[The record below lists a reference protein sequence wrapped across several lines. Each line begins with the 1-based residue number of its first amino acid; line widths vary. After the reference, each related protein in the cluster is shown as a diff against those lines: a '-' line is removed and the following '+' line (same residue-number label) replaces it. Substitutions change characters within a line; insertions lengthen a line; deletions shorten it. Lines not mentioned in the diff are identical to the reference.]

1 MVQIKPT
8 CQAENRDTGVE
19 NKGMDTK
26 TGKKGWDEW
35 GTGIDMYALLILCI
49 KQTINGNLLLRFPKP
64 EGNLKEATPV
74 YV

>member
-8 CQAENRDTGVE
+8 YKAENRDTDVE

-35 GTGIDMYALLILCI
+35 GMGIDIYTLLILCI
-49 KQTINGNLLLRFPKP
+49 KQTINGNLLPWFPKP
-64 EGNLKEATPV
+64 EGNLKKKQ
-74 YV
+74 